1 MRKNQYI
8 KSGAVR
14 FLCIDGRMM
23 EWMVINDAALF
34 KLKAQSDELL
44 LEFGQLV
51 GTEMRQIESMTTKS
65 HRLLRLFQQ
74 DYYEFSENLNENV
87 RTLAEFQKDF
97 DSIDQNFDEIEELS
111 RKSKMMKNLVKD
123 VMKRY
128 DNGSLSGKKKAKGAA
143 R

>member
-1 MRKNQYI
+1 
-8 KSGAVR
+8 
-14 FLCIDGRMM
+14 
-23 EWMVINDAALF
+23 MVTHFYKQKPSIPVIESSEKDDLIQVTAD

-111 RKSKMMKNLVKD
+111 RKSKMMKDLVKD

-128 DNGSLSGKKKAKGAA
+128 DNGSLSGKKKNKSAA